1 LDDLTIRSR
10 IRAMLETGQLPCD
23 EPDTTWAGRGAG
35 KLCAAC
41 RTVIEPSA
49 VEYEVELRS
58 GPVIRLHQR
67 CHAIWEEECDEIIG
81 GRGT

>member
-10 IRAMLETGQLPCD
+10 IRAMLATGQLPCD
-23 EPDTTWAGRGAG
+23 EPATTWAGRGEG

-41 RTVIEPSA
+41 RTPIEPSA

-58 GPVIRLHQR
+58 GAVIRLHR
-67 CHAIWEEECDEIIG
+67 TCHAVWEEECDRVAGEG
-81 GRGT
+81 A